1 MPAIRGIRR
10 FYSYLGR
17 WVRPYEKDAPKM
29 AAPASPHTPAEVQRQ
44 PSQKG
49 GAAAAAKPS
58 ALAKHAHRLLTTLN
72 KLRKEGVLCDVTF
85 VCDAETVHA
94 HRVIL
99 VSTGS
104 NFKEIL
110 QQYSSRNATENDKS
124 SLQDFRGATKIE
136 IDLRGSGLTASA
148 VDKAVEYAYLSD
160 IELLRSGDARERQ
173 EIAKV
178 ARYFKLLSVEQAV
191 LKMAD
196 NVPALCEPAKMLHVQ
211 GILKHINQ
219 FRNDGFMYDATL
231 ICGKEQIPTHKIMLA
246 ALSDYFLAMF
256 SAGMRETSS
265 QVIEVGGIEGKLLRK
280 VVDFVYTSDLEL
292 TTENVQEILHVGSY
306 LQSSLIVEPCCEF
319 LKKHIDMDN
328 CADFYPLTKTYNL
341 VDLEEAV
348 DKFVSDNIIV
358 LSNRTQF
365 QKLELGKLVEIL
377 SRDSLRVMSEVE
389 VFGIAMKWL
398 HHDVARWEHM
408 NKILEC
414 VRFPLLPPQQMMM
427 TVAREWDLVKKD
439 SRCVALLKEATRYHN
454 MVYRQPVLETPRA
467 SLRSDY
473 QCVVTLG
480 GIVQRGEDEESCED
494 VTFLDTYSQ
503 NSAWKDLAQVEQEV
517 SYHCAAVLNN
527 FVYIAGGE
535 APSISKLSSHKLA
548 INTVWRYD
556 PGRNQWLSVASMQE
570 ARSDF
575 SLVTVGNHL
584 YAICGRN
591 KTPGELFT
599 VERYDPLVDEW
610 KYVKRAYEP
619 VFGHAGAAL
628 QGKILVSGGGRNKV
642 FHNRVH
648 SYDTALDEWSEKAP
662 LLSPRAFHRM
672 ATVGEKVFAIGG
684 YKNRLGPGFPV
695 NDVVSV
701 EFYNM
706 AENQW
711 SVVAPMLEPQT
722 GAGVAVLDDSVYVV
736 GGRAFST
743 TSSRRS
749 VRLNTVTK
757 YDTKRNRW
765 ERCSSLKQPLRGAA
779 CCTLR
784 LPQRLFSMSRLITTV

>member
-1 MPAIRGIRR
+1 
-10 FYSYLGR
+10 
-17 WVRPYEKDAPKM
+17 M

-49 GAAAAAKPS
+49 GAAAPPS

-85 VCDAETVHA
+85 VCDGGGTIPA

-99 VSTGS
+99 VSAGS
-104 NFKEIL
+104 HFREIL
-110 QQYSSRNATENDKS
+110 QQHASRNATENDRS
-124 SLQDFRGATKIE
+124 SAQDFRGATKIE
-136 IDLRGSGLTASA
+136 IDLRGSGLATSA
-148 VDKAVEYAYLSD
+148 VDKVVEYTYLSD
-160 IELLRSGDARERQ
+160 IELLLSGDAVERR

-178 ARYFKLLSVEQAV
+178 ARYFKLSSVEQAV
-191 LKMAD
+191 MNFKMA
-196 NVPALCEPAKMLHVQ
+196 NCVPALSEPAKMLHVQ

-219 FRNDGFMYDATL
+219 FLRDGFLYDVTL

-280 VVDFVYTSDLEL
+280 VVDFAYTSDLDL
-292 TTENVQEILHVGSY
+292 STENVQEILHVGSY
-306 LQSSLIVEPCCEF
+306 LQSLLIVEPCCEF
-319 LKKHIDMDN
+319 LKKHIDTDN
-328 CADFYPLTKTYNL
+328 CADFYPLTRTYNL
-341 VDLEEAV
+341 LDLEEAV
-348 DKFVSDNIIV
+348 DKFVLDNIIV
-358 LSNRTQF
+358 LSNRPQF
-365 QKLELGKLVEIL
+365 QKIELQKLVQL
-377 SRDSLRVMSEVE
+377 LRCNSLRVMSEAE

-454 MVYRQPVLETPRA
+454 MVYRQPIFETSRVG
-467 SLRSDY
+467 LRSDY
-473 QCVVTLG
+473 ECAVTFG
-480 GIVQRGEDEESCED
+480 GIVQRGEEEESCKEA
-494 VTFLDTYSQ
+494 TFLDTYSQ
-503 NSAWKDLAQVEQEV
+503 NSAWKDLAELEQEV

-535 APSISKLSSHKLA
+535 APSVSKLSSHKLA
-548 INTVWRYD
+548 VNTVWRYE

-591 KTPGELFT
+591 KTGELFA
-599 VERYDPLVDEW
+599 VERYDPMVDEW
-610 KYVKRAYEP
+610 KYVKRATEK

-628 QGKILVSGGGRNKV
+628 QGTIIVAGGGRNKV

-648 SYDTALDEWSEKAP
+648 SYDTSLDEWSEKAP
-662 LLSPRAFHRM
+662 LLSPRAFHRI
-672 ATVGEKVFAIGG
+672 ATVGDKVFAIGG
-684 YKNRLGPGFPV
+684 YKNRSGPGFPV

-701 EFYNM
+701 ECYNM
-706 AENQW
+706 AANQW
-711 SVVAPMLEPQT
+711 SAVAPMLEAQT
-722 GAGVAVLDDSVYVV
+722 GAGVAVLNDCVYVV
-736 GGRAFST
+736 GGRAFSS

-749 VRLNTVTK
+749 VRLKTVTK
-757 YDTKRNRW
+757 YDTARNRW
-765 ERCSSLKQPLRGAA
+765 ERCSSLRQPLRGAA

>member
-1 MPAIRGIRR
+1 
-10 FYSYLGR
+10 
-17 WVRPYEKDAPKM
+17 M
-29 AAPASPHTPAEVQRQ
+29 AAPTSPHTPAEVQRQ

-49 GAAAAAKPS
+49 GAAARPS
-58 ALAKHAHRLLTTLN
+58 ALAKHAYRLLTTLN
-72 KLRKEGVLCDVTF
+72 KLRKEGALCDVTF
-85 VCDAETVHA
+85 ACHGGTVHA

-99 VSTGS
+99 VSTGPH
-104 NFKEIL
+104 FKEVL
-110 QQYSSRNATENDKS
+110 QHHASRSATENDM
-124 SLQDFRGATKIE
+124 QDFRGATKIE
-136 IDLRGSGLTASA
+136 IDLRGSGLTISS
-148 VDKAVEYAYLSD
+148 VDKVVEYAYLSD
-160 IELLRSGDARERQ
+160 VELLLSGDAVERK

-178 ARYFKLLSVEQAV
+178 ARYFKLSSVEQAAMSF
-191 LKMAD
+191 KMED
-196 NVPALCEPAKMLHVQ
+196 RVPALCEPAKMLHVQ
-211 GILKHINQ
+211 SILKHIDQ
-219 FRNDGFMYDATL
+219 FRNKGFLYDATL

-246 ALSDYFLAMF
+246 ALSDYFMAMF

-265 QVIEVGGIEGKLLRK
+265 QVIEVGGIEGRLLRK
-280 VVDFVYTSDLEL
+280 VIDFAYTSNLDL
-292 TTENVQEILHVGSY
+292 TTENVQEILHVGCY
-306 LQSSLIVEPCCEF
+306 LQSSLVVEPCCEF

-328 CADFYPLTKTYNL
+328 CVDFYPLTKTYNL
-341 VDLEEAV
+341 LDLEAVV
-348 DKFVSDNIIV
+348 DKFVSDNVIV
-358 LSNRTQF
+358 LSNRPQF
-365 QKLELGKLVEIL
+365 QKMELQKLVQIL
-377 SRDSLRVMSEVE
+377 SLDSLRVMSEVE

-454 MVYRQPVLETPRA
+454 MVYRQPVLETSRA

-473 QCVVTLG
+473 QCVMTFG
-480 GIVQRGEDEESCED
+480 GIVQRGEEEESSKD

-503 NSAWKDLAQVEQEV
+503 NSAWKDLAEMEQDV
-517 SYHCAAVLNN
+517 SYHCAAVMNN

-548 INTVWRYD
+548 VSSVWRYE
-556 PGRNQWLSVASMQE
+556 PGRNQWLSVGSMQE

-584 YAICGRN
+584 YAIGGRN
-591 KTPGELFT
+591 KTEELFT
-599 VERYDPLVDEW
+599 AERYDPLVDEW
-610 KYVKRAYEP
+610 KYVKRGSER
-619 VFGHAGAAL
+619 VFGHAAAAL
-628 QGKILVSGGGRNKV
+628 RGKILVSGGGRNKV

-672 ATVGEKVFAIGG
+672 ATVGDKVFAIGG
-684 YKNRLGPGFPV
+684 YKNRSGPGFPV
-695 NDVVSV
+695 NDVISV
-701 EFYNM
+701 ECYNM

-711 SVVAPMLEPQT
+711 STVAPMLEAQT
-722 GAGVAVLDDSVYVV
+722 GAGVAVLNDCVYVV
-736 GGRAFST
+736 GGRAFSS

-749 VRLNTVTK
+749 VRLKTVTK

-765 ERCSSLKQPLRGAA
+765 ERCSSLRQPLRGAA
-779 CCTLR
+779 CCMLR